1 MTIALIDASA
11 VYCSLSSRHNAICLL
26 AVSRVFCVSFFE
38 VQSLLV
44 EPHVNSGV
52 TILFWSRSHC
62 PVYQAMAEQSFDF
75 VRKLFESVCIDTR
88 CS

>member
-1 MTIALIDASA
+1 MFALIYASA
-11 VYCSLSSRHNAICLL
+11 VYCLLSSRHNAVCLL
-26 AVSRVFCVSFFE
+26 AVSRVFCDLLIESP
-38 VQSLLV
+38 SLLV

-62 PVYQAMAEQSFDF
+62 PVYQAMAEQGFDF